1 MRDSSVRELRAD
13 LQKRGCYEKHTARI
27 LFDLSISAL
36 MAAGGLVVYLA
47 ASGSV
52 ARTCGLIVWTAGSI
66 GIGTNTHNS
75 SHYATAKKRW
85 VNELLTY
92 IGYPVYFG
100 LSATYRSEERR
111 VGKECRSRWSPYH

>member
-47 ASGSV
+47 ALGSV
-52 ARTCGLIVWTAGSI
+52 ARTFGLIVWTAGSI

-75 SHYATAKKRW
+75 SHFATAKKSW
-85 VNELLTY
+85 GNELLTY
-92 IGYPVYFG
+92 IGYPMYFVPLG
-100 LSATYRSEERR
+100 TSCVPQHLSFHHSA
-111 VGKECRSRWSPYH
+111 PH